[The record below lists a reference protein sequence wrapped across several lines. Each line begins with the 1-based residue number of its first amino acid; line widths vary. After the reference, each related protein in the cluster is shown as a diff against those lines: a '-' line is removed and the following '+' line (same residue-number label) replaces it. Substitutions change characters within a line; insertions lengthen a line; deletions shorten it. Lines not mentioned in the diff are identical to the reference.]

1 MTNIIQELKN
11 MSELQRTAIRKKLLT
26 LCRAYY
32 KKGYQKG
39 YEAALKD
46 MEALN
51 NGTEEV

>member
-1 MTNIIQELKN
+1 MKNIITELKN
-11 MSELQRTAIRKKLLT
+11 LSEIQRTAIRKKLLT

-32 KKGYQKG
+32 KKGYEKG

-46 MEALN
+46 MEAS